1 MSQHEWENQL
11 VKMREN
17 KELEKKTQLQRIN
30 NVYNNK
36 LRQYSNLINSF
47 YRHQR
52 GNERSR
58 DYAFNRLRPRILHMN
73 GQLNGILTKI
83 KTIVNNSNKNIV
95 KNEGLIK
102 INRQSIHGQDK
113 LILDK
118 EKEINSLERQILSG
132 NQRVIISNEKG
143 LFKRNLIIFFILTI
157 VLLLFLI
164 LRYYK

>member
-1 MSQHEWENQL
+1 MSHHEWENQL

-36 LRQYSNLINSF
+36 LKVYSNLINSF

-73 GQLNGILTKI
+73 GQLNGILSKI
-83 KTIVNNSNKNIV
+83 KTIVNNSNKQIV
-95 KNEGLIK
+95 KNENLIK
-102 INRQSIHGQDK
+102 KNRKSIHRQDK
-113 LILDK
+113 LIFDK
-118 EKEINSLERQILSG
+118 ELSINNLERQILSG
-132 NQRVIISNEKG
+132 NQRVVISNEKG
-143 LFKRNLIIFFILTI
+143 LFKRNLIVFFII
-157 VLLLFLI
+157 VVVLFIFLL
-164 LRYYK
+164 LRYYR